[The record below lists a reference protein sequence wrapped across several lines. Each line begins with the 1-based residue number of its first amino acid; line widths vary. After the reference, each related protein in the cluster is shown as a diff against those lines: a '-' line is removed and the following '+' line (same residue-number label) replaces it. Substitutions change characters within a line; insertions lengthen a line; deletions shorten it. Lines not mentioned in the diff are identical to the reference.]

1 MTENEL
7 IILLCGIGTF
17 LIRWLPMRGQAR
29 VREAA
34 AADGLAQRLLRGIG
48 PAAIAALLAVSFWP
62 MVAQRPDIWQ
72 GAAVL
77 LSLGVILLL
86 KRRFGGIAG
95 PTLAG
100 AAVYGL
106 LHLCL
111 PMAGGT
117 L

>member
-1 MTENEL
+1 MSESDW
-7 IILLCGIGTF
+7 IVLLCGLGTF

-34 AADGLAQRLLRGIG
+34 AAAGPVQRLLRGIG

-62 MVAQRPDIWQ
+62 MVAVSPD
-72 GAAVL
+72 ARRTLAVL
-77 LSLGVILLL
+77 LALAVILVL
-86 KRRFGGIAG
+86 KRLTGGIAG

-106 LHLCL
+106 LHLWL
-111 PMAGGT
+111 PLPVTG
-117 L
+117 

>member
-7 IILLCGIGTF
+7 IVLLCGIGTF
-17 LIRWLPMRGQAR
+17 LIRWLPMRRQAR

-34 AADGLAQRLLRGIG
+34 AADGVAQRLLRGIG

-62 MVAQRPDIWQ
+62 MVAQHPDIWRVL
-72 GAAVL
+72 AVL
-77 LSLGVILLL
+77 LSLGVILVL
-86 KRRFGGIAG
+86 KRCLGGIAG

-106 LHLCL
+106 LYLCL
-111 PMAGGT
+111 PVAEAV